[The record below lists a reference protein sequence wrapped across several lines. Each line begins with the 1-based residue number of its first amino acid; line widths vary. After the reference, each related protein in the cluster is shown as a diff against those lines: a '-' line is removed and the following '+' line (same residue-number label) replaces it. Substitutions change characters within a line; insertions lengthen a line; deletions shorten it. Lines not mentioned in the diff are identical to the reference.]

1 MLPFVALSVHDS
13 PNNWKN
19 AFVPGRVGCAR
30 QRNSFSRHF
39 RTQSLAMALSALLV
53 VIATL
58 CVLLLQPIVAD
69 YVGAVAEHSVYQG
82 TADESTSSKLSVNLD
97 LYEQFVALSTKHSV
111 QVLVFPEFGLTPAP
125 QNTRSD
131 LYPYIEV
138 IPESSANVTPCGDS
152 SFSDRPILQRMS
164 CAAQKNKQLIL
175 VNMVDN
181 VACSATTDSTCPS
194 DGHFQYNTDVVFDE
208 QGKLAAKYHKS
219 HEVKSLQE
227 SGYDVPPQPSR
238 VTYKASFGV
247 EFGIFTCFDIM
258 FPDPP
263 KVLRAA
269 GIEHFLY
276 PVEQHEIG
284 EKVIIE
290 NWSKNN
296 NATVL
301 SANLGAGKADC
312 SGLIV
317 NGTPLDAQKIYL
329 DNPAFPNEN
338 LLVATV
344 PSK

>member
-1 MLPFVALSVHDS
+1 MHSLGDEWHGVSLLRPSHRTFH
-13 PNNWKN
+13 
-19 AFVPGRVGCAR
+19 FH
-30 QRNSFSRHF
+30 NSI
-39 RTQSLAMALSALLV
+39 MAISSLLV

-58 CVLLLQPIVAD
+58 CVLFLQPIVAD

-82 TADESTSSKLSVNLD
+82 TSDESSSSKLDVNLG
-97 LYEQFVALSTKHSV
+97 LYEQFVDLSVKHGV
-111 QVLVFPEFGLTPAP
+111 QVLVFPEFGLTPGP
-125 QNTRSD
+125 QNQRSD

-138 IPESSANVTPCGDS
+138 IPEVSANVTPCGDA

-164 CAAQKNKQLIL
+164 CSAKNNKQLIL

-181 VACSATTDSTCPS
+181 VACSSTTDATCPS

-227 SGYDVPPQPSR
+227 SGYDVPPKPSR

-263 KVLRAA
+263 KVLRQS

-301 SANLGAGKADC
+301 SANLGSGKADC

-317 NGTPLDAQKIYL
+317 NGTPLPAQKIYL
-329 DNPAFPNEN
+329 DNAAFPNEN